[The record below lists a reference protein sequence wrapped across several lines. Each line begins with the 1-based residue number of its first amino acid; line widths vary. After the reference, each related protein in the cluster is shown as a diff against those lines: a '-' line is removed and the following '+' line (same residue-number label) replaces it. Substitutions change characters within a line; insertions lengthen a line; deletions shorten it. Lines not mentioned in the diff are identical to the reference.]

1 MVLIVKHLVDFV
13 NLLDY
18 VPLDGC
24 DRPAHCRGMTTAL
37 QRAQAESFGHL
48 LFTAARLL
56 DERAQARLNAAAGER
71 VARPALV
78 RLLPFLDQTGIRPTE
93 LARRVDVSKQA
104 VGQSLAELERR
115 GLVEYIPDP
124 GDGRARLVRLSS
136 AGVVASQRGL
146 RVLATLQRELARTV
160 GARKLDA
167 AAVALRAI
175 IDALH
180 DDG

>member
-1 MVLIVKHLVDFV
+1 
-13 NLLDY
+13 
-18 VPLDGC
+18 
-24 DRPAHCRGMTTAL
+24 MTTAL

-93 LARRVDVSKQA
+93 LARRWMSPSKPSASHWPNSSGAVS
-104 VGQSLAELERR
+104 SNTFPIR
-115 GLVEYIPDP
+115 
-124 GDGRARLVRLSS
+124 DGRARLVRLS
-136 AGVVASQRGL
+136 AGVVARSEGSGFWR
-146 RVLATLQRELARTV
+146 RPARTRPHRRSPKA
-160 GARKLDA
+160 GCGGGG
-167 AAVALRAI
+167 LRAI